1 MFNQIQPSLI
11 PYIFI
16 RILAKTSDESG
27 KSLIEPE
34 IVPPV
39 HGDEISKPLMSQF
52 VHYHILH
59 PGFLF
64 SSGFGL
70 EQNMFSVSNTAHILH
85 RSEIVFGTDDIVHF
99 GVRVRDVYEIIIE
112 RESVLS
118 YLEPF
123 FGISLGQIL
132 LVGLAA
138 ENAEGDFSVL

>member
-1 MFNQIQPSLI
+1 
-11 PYIFI
+11 
-16 RILAKTSDESG
+16 
-27 KSLIEPE
+27 
-34 IVPPV
+34 
-39 HGDEISKPLMSQF
+39 

-70 EQNMFSVSNTAHILH
+70 EQNMFSVSNTAHVLH
-85 RSEIVFGTDDIVHF
+85 RSEIVFWTNDIVHF
-99 GVRVRDVYEIIIE
+99 GVRVRDVHEIIVE

-132 LVGLAA
+132 FVSFAA
-138 ENAEGDFSVL
+138 ENAEGNFSVL